1 MTPQDVTPWQ
11 TFSGKGMRFE
21 LERNDEYSIF
31 GFYVAPTY
39 DFIQELRKFG
49 STLEVL
55 EPAHLRDEF
64 KVESENLAKMYEK

>member
-1 MTPQDVTPWQ
+1 
-11 TFSGKGMRFE
+11 MRRLQSTLPIHGSQFE

-49 STLEVL
+49 
-55 EPAHLRDEF
+55 
-64 KVESENLAKMYEK
+64 